1 MCGVTDEF
9 SARLDNGRGQ
19 HPLASS
25 IFFPSI
31 RAARP
36 KSEAEADGFFLAALR
51 FPIKA
56 DQVCEK
62 IFHPPSPD
70 AFSLLFRETEFS
82 TNLSINFIFS
92 S

>member
-56 DQVCEK
+56 DQVCWS
-62 IFHPPSPD
+62 I
-70 AFSLLFRETEFS
+70 LY
-82 TNLSINFIFS
+82 TNADP
-92 S
+92 